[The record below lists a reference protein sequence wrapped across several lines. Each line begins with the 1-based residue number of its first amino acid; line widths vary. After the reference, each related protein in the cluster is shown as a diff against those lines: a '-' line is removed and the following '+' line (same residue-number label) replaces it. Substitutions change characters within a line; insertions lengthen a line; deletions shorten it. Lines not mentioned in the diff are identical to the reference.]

1 MSEIEKAKATCA
13 RLKGYFTRAKNSLAK
28 TLAARK
34 GSEIIDEAFKEA
46 KAKLTKVESH
56 LEDMEALGG
65 VDDEW
70 L

>member
-13 RLKGYFTRAKNSLAK
+13 RLKGHFTRAKNSLAK
-28 TLAARK
+28 QLEARK
-34 GSEIIDEAFKEA
+34 APHIIEKSFEEAN
-46 KAKLTKVESH
+46 AKLKKVESH
-56 LEDMEALGG
+56 LEDMENLDG